1 MGWAAFAKAG
11 ADATNSF
18 ITTYAQGRAE
28 RAQMKAVQAENERL
42 NKQTWQAMGQRINT
56 VNLQRGL
63 LRQQTGT
70 DLYNINKEANR
81 ASGASINNAA
91 AAGIEGASVDE
102 AVTDISRQNQESQAQ
117 TRFNEQIQEMNLDTS
132 INDIIDTAVAA
143 QRYSQK
149 PASNSMIVGR
159 AIGVSAM
166 QFASSLAQTSFDYMP
181 TEGAKGTGTQSG
193 SAGATAST
201 FSNLGST
208 TASYGTT
215 NWMQKAGEFNPVPA
229 QYQSN
234 RYMGYGSGSIF
245 GG

>member
-1 MGWAAFAKAG
+1 MGWAVFAKAG

-81 ASGASINNAA
+81 AAGASINNAA

-102 AVTDISRQNQESQAQ
+102 AVTDINRQNQESQAQ

-132 INDIIDTAVAA
+132 IEDIVSTAVAA

-149 PASNSMIVGR
+149 PASNSVILGR

-166 QFASSLAQTSFDYMP
+166 QFASSLAQTSFNYMP
-181 TEGAKGTGTQSG
+181 TEGAKGAGTTGG
-193 SAGATAST
+193 SGATVST
-201 FSNLGST
+201 FDNLGTS
-208 TASYGTT
+208 ASYSTT

-229 QYQSN
+229 QYDSN
-234 RYMGYGSGSIF
+234 RYLGYGSGNIF
-245 GG
+245 GS

>member
-81 ASGASINNAA
+81 AAGASINNAA

-102 AVTDISRQNQESQAQ
+102 SVNDISRQNQESQAQ

-132 INDIIDTAVAA
+132 IEDIVNTAVAA

-159 AIGVSAM
+159 AVGVSSM

-181 TEGAKGTGTQSG
+181 TEGAKGTGTQGGNGLGGLSG
-193 SAGATAST
+193 NTGAST
-201 FSNLGST
+201 VQL
-208 TASYGTT
+208 GTT
-215 NWMQKAGEFNPVPA
+215 NWMQKAGEFDPVPA
-229 QYQSN
+229 QYSSN
-234 RYMGYGSGSIF
+234 RYTGYSSGSLF

>member
-1 MGWAAFAKAG
+1 MGWAVFAKAG

-28 RAQMKAVQAENERL
+28 RAQMKAMQAENERQ

-56 VNLQRGL
+56 INLQRGL

-70 DLYNINKEANR
+70 DLYNIGKEANR

-102 AVTDISRQNQESQAQ
+102 AVNDIARQQQETQAQ

-132 INDIIDTAVAA
+132 IQDIVASAVAA

-149 PASNSMIVGR
+149 PASNSQILGR
-159 AIGVSAM
+159 AIGVSGM

-181 TEGAKGTGTQSG
+181 TEGAKGTGTQG
-193 SAGATAST
+193 GTAPMST
-201 FSNLGST
+201 FSNLGTS
-208 TASYGTT
+208 SLGTT
-215 NWMQKAGEFNPVPA
+215 NWMQRAGEFNPVPA
-229 QYQSN
+229 QYDN
-234 RYMGYGSGSIF
+234 RYVGYGAGNIF

>member
-1 MGWAAFAKAG
+1 MAGNGPAHQHRESPARPAPAA
-11 ADATNSF
+11 DWH
-18 ITTYAQGRAE
+18 RP
-28 RAQMKAVQAENERL
+28 
-42 NKQTWQAMGQRINT
+42 
-56 VNLQRGL
+56 
-63 LRQQTGT
+63 
-70 DLYNINKEANR
+70 YNINKEANR

-102 AVTDISRQNQESQAQ
+102 AVNDISRQNQESQAQ

-132 INDIIDTAVAA
+132 IEDIVNTAVAA

-193 SAGATAST
+193 AGGATAST
-201 FSNLGST
+201 FDNLGGG
-208 TASYGTT
+208 ASLGTT

-229 QYQSN
+229 QYSSN
-234 RYMGYGSGSIF
+234 RYTGYSSGSLF

>member
-1 MGWAAFAKAG
+1 MGWASFAKAG

-70 DLYNINKEANR
+70 DLYNIGKEANR
-81 ASGASINNAA
+81 AAGASINNAS

-102 AVTDISRQNQESQAQ
+102 AVDDISRQNQESQAQ
-117 TRFNEQIQEMNLDTS
+117 TRFNEQVQEMNLDTS
-132 INDIIDTAVAA
+132 INDIIDSAVAA

-149 PASNSMIVGR
+149 AASNSTIFGR
-159 AIGVSAM
+159 ALGTSAM
-166 QFASSLAQTSFDYMP
+166 SFASSLAQTSFDYMP
-181 TEGAKGTGTQSG
+181 TEGAKGTGTQTSTSTSPTSLFGTTESWSAASSG
-193 SAGATAST
+193 SV
-201 FSNLGST
+201 
-208 TASYGTT
+208 
-215 NWMQKAGEFNPVPA
+215 FNNGN
-229 QYQSN
+229 N
-234 RYMGYGSGSIF
+234 RYVGYSSNNFF

>member
-1 MGWAAFAKAG
+1 MGWAVFAKAG

-70 DLYNINKEANR
+70 DLYNIGKEANR
-81 ASGASINNAA
+81 AAGASINNAA

-102 AVTDISRQNQESQAQ
+102 AVQDISRQNQESQAA

-132 INDIIDTAVAA
+132 IQDIVSTAVAA

-149 PASNSMIVGR
+149 PASNSQILGR
-159 AIGVSAM
+159 AIGVSSM
-166 QFASSLAQTSFDYMP
+166 QFLSSLAQTSFDYMP
-181 TEGAKGTGTQSG
+181 TEGAKGTGTQGG
-193 SAGATAST
+193 SGATAST
-201 FSNLGST
+201 FSNLGS
-208 TASYGTT
+208 SYSTT
-215 NWMQKAGEFNPVPA
+215 NWMQKAGEFDPVPA
-229 QYQSN
+229 QYSSN
-234 RYMGYGSGSIF
+234 RYTGYSSGSF
-245 GG
+245 YGG

>member
-81 ASGASINNAA
+81 AAGASINNAA

-102 AVTDISRQNQESQAQ
+102 AVNDISRQNQESQAQ

-132 INDIIDTAVAA
+132 IEDIVNTAVAA

-193 SAGATAST
+193 AGGATAST
-201 FSNLGST
+201 FDNLGGG
-208 TASYGTT
+208 ASLGTT

-229 QYQSN
+229 QYSSN
-234 RYMGYGSGSIF
+234 RYTGYSSGSLF